1 MEMSYFQTESR
12 FTQHTKS
19 YSEKS
24 QTQKPKNDIFFFSF
38 SSEVIINFICMH
50 IYIMLENTCWKIT
63 IGIDLI
69 RDRWSNCKHI
79 PVFYAANNVS
89 MINRIS
95 VTRYR
100 DAQINRVIPI
110 DQVSALQTNMIS
122 IIIRNKKGC
131 FTEKPMVL

>member
-69 RDRWSNCKHI
+69 RDR
-79 PVFYAANNVS
+79 
-89 MINRIS
+89 
-95 VTRYR
+95 
-100 DAQINRVIPI
+100 
-110 DQVSALQTNMIS
+110 
-122 IIIRNKKGC
+122 
-131 FTEKPMVL
+131 